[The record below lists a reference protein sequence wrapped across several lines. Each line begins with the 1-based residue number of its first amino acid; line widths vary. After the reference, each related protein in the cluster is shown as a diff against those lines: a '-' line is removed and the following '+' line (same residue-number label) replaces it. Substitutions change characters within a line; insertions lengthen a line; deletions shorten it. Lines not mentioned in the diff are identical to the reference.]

1 MSTNI
6 ARQETNNPASNNFK
20 RIFFPLA
27 NKLRTI
33 INKPQ
38 IGPIVVLAQMHGSK
52 DIFALSYTSS
62 FELDSSNNMLN
73 MCYISG
79 TVEYYTY

>member
-6 ARQETNNPASNNFK
+6 ARQETNNPASNKFK

-33 INKPQ
+33 TNKPQ
-38 IGPIVVLAQMHGSK
+38 IGPIIVLAQMHGSN
-52 DIFALSYTSS
+52 DIFALLYTSS
-62 FELDSSNNMLN
+62 FELDSSNDMLN
-73 MCYISG
+73 MCLFLAQ
-79 TVEYYTY
+79 